1 MPHPNLD
8 LIDRFFAAYGK
19 HDRAGLQDVLAEDAT
34 WTFPG
39 HHPMSGTKIGID
51 AIVAFFDA
59 VGNIM
64 GSSHPTVEKLVMGVN
79 EQYVVE
85 CQHVRTNRADGP
97 NLDQQLCV
105 LWSFADGKIAS
116 GQHLAADQDALDAF
130 YTALLGNQSEE
141 A

>member
-1 MPHPNLD
+1 MTHPNLG

-19 HDRAGLQDVLAEDAT
+19 RDLAELQDILAEDAT

-39 HHPMSGTKIGID
+39 HHSLSGTKRGID

-59 VGNIM
+59 M
-64 GSSHPTVEKLVMGVN
+64 GTVMGRSNPHVERLVLGVN

-85 CQHVRTNRADGP
+85 CQYIRTSRTDGQ

-105 LWSFADGKIAS
+105 LWSFADGKIMS
-116 GQHLAADQDALDAF
+116 GRHLAADQDALDAF
-130 YTALLGNQSEE
+130 FTSS
-141 A
+141 

>member
-19 HDRAGLQDVLAEDAT
+19 RDLAALHDVLAEDAT

-39 HHPMSGTKIGID
+39 HHPLSGTKVGVD

-59 VGNIM
+59 VGSLM
-64 GSSHPTVEKLVMGVN
+64 GSSHPTVDKLVLGVN
-79 EQYVVE
+79 EQYVAE

-105 LWSFADGKIAS
+105 LWSFADGKITS
-116 GQHLAADQDALDAF
+116 GRHLAADQDEFDAF
-130 YTALLGNQSEE
+130 YATLLGNQPEE
-141 A
+141 P

>member
-1 MPHPNLD
+1 MSHPNLD
-8 LIDRFFAAYGK
+8 LIDRFFAAYGQR
-19 HDRAGLQDVLAEDAT
+19 DRAALRDVLAEDAS

-39 HHPMSGTKIGID
+39 HHPLSGTKIGTE

-59 VGNIM
+59 VGRLM
-64 GSSHPTVEKLVMGVN
+64 GSTHPTVDKLVLGVN

-85 CQHVRTNRADGP
+85 CQHVRTNRPDGP

-105 LWSFADGKIAS
+105 LWRFGGGKIVS

-130 YTALLGNQSEE
+130 YTSLLKE
-141 A
+141 

>member
-1 MPHPNLD
+1 MAHPNLD

-19 HDRAGLQDVLAEDAT
+19 RDLAALREVLAEDAT

-39 HHPMSGTKIGID
+39 HHPLSGTKGGID

-59 VGNIM
+59 VGSVM
-64 GSSHPTVEKLVMGVN
+64 GRSQPLVEKLVLGVN

-85 CQHVRTNRADGP
+85 CQHVRTNRPDGP

-105 LWSFADGKIAS
+105 LWSFAEGKIAS
-116 GQHLAADQDALDAF
+116 GQHLVADQDALDAF
-130 YTALLGNQSEE
+130 YTALLKG
-141 A
+141 

>member
-1 MPHPNLD
+1 MTHLNLD
-8 LIDRFFAAYGK
+8 LIDRFFAAYSTR
-19 HDRAGLQDVLAEDAT
+19 DRAALQDVLAEDAT

-39 HHPMSGTKIGID
+39 HHPLSGTRVGID

-64 GSSHPTVEKLVMGVN
+64 SSSQPSVERLVLGVN

-85 CQHVRTNRADGP
+85 CQYVRTNRADGP
-97 NLDQQLCV
+97 NLDQRLCV
-105 LWSFADGKIAS
+105 LWSFANGKITA

-130 YTALLGNQSEE
+130 YSTLLH
-141 A
+141 

>member
-1 MPHPNLD
+1 MMTHPNLD
-8 LIDRFFAAYGK
+8 LIDQFFAAYSK
-19 HDRAGLQDVLAEDAT
+19 RDLVALRAVLAEDAT

-39 HHPMSGTKIGID
+39 HHPLSGGRAGIE

-59 VGNIM
+59 VGTIM
-64 GSSHPTVEKLVMGVN
+64 GSSHPAVERLVLGVN

-105 LWSFADGKIAS
+105 LWRFADGKIAS

-130 YTALLGNQSEE
+130 YTSLLP
-141 A
+141 